1 MDQSV
6 VIVIVIVISVVIS
19 VVIDAVFSFALASVI
34 RLVLFSFLFLLSLV
48 PFRDVTII
56 IRCEV
61 GCYRLLVVDRHGD
74 KDDAGQ
80 CCPFWNGCVWVSVV
94 IGWLFGCRESCRVVR
109 MTDHRSVFASC
120 EAAVS
125 ALSP

>member
-6 VIVIVIVISVVIS
+6 VIVIVIS
-19 VVIDAVFSFALASVI
+19 VVIDAVFFSFALASVI